1 MIYLVSKD
9 LTHSTYSVP
18 EVYTPGI
25 QAECV
30 EYTNLLMPVLTKR
43 ANH

>member
-9 LTHSTYSVP
+9 LTHDTYSVS

-30 EYTNLLMPVLTKR
+30 EYTNLLMPVLAIR